1 MMKNNTADFVRVV
14 EKLSVSNPVLY
25 DQFLRRA
32 YYKQLASSIYL
43 QQVKY
48 YSERKRLKY

>member
-1 MMKNNTADFVRVV
+1 MKKNTEDFVRAV
-14 EKLSVSNPVLY
+14 EKLSVSNPFLY

-32 YYKQLASSIYL
+32 YYKQLASSVYL

-48 YSERKRLKY
+48 YSMRKKIKY

>member
-14 EKLSVSNPVLY
+14 EKLSVSN